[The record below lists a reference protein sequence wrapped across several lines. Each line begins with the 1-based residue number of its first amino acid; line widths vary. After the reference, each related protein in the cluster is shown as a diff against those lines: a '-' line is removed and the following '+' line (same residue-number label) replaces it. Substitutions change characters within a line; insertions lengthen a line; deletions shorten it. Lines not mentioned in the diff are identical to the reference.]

1 MKSQIESDL
10 RKALLMCGKMSVELF
25 EYELEEH
32 INYWKKSLK
41 KDKDEFLLVVTQN
54 NGDVAMLLM
63 TNKNELFINEKARQ
77 KLHEIWEEESKYNYN
92 IEFLL
97 PVMTEQLENGIISVN
112 GLKTIEK

>member
-1 MKSQIESDL
+1 MKSQIESEL
-10 RKALLMCGKMSVELF
+10 RKALLMYGKMSAELF
-25 EYELEEH
+25 AYELEEH
-32 INYWKKSLK
+32 IDYWKKSLK

-54 NGDVAMLLM
+54 NGDVAMFLM
-63 TNKNELFINEKARQ
+63 TNKNELFIKEKARQ
-77 KLHEIWEEESKYNYN
+77 KLREFWEEESIYNYN